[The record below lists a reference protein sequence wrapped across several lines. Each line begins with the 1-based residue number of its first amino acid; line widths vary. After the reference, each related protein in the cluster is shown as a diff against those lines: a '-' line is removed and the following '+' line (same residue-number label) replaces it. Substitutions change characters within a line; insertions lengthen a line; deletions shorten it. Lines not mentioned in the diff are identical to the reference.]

1 MTLLRSAMTRPD
13 GHDKARGAARYTQDI
28 TRPGM
33 LHGALMRSPH
43 AAARVSSIDTTAA
56 RATPGVVAVLTA
68 EDLLD
73 RRYGIIT
80 PDEPILAGDVVRYV
94 GEPVALVA
102 AETRSVA
109 LAAASLV
116 QIAWEPLP
124 AAVTL
129 EQALEIGAPLVH
141 GGDTNVVSEGTIARG
156 DIEAAFAAAHAVIR
170 TRIES
175 QRAHQ
180 GFIEPRVSL
189 VEIGDDRRL
198 QVITSS
204 QSPYEVRKGLSD
216 LFDLPISQI
225 GVRVPTIGGGFGGK
239 LHLGMAP
246 YAAALCLATGR
257 PVQVLCSREEEMQSP
272 APRENAIV
280 EIESAVD
287 REGRMLGRRAV
298 IHLDSGAYAYDTP
311 ALNALAAM
319 QACGPYDVPAVRA
332 RAGAVYTNTPPTGS
346 FRAPTGPQMAFA
358 NEAHIEEIAAQL
370 GLDPIEVRRRNVVGD
385 GSLGPSG
392 QLLVRPGM
400 STCLERAAEAVE
412 GWRAAPTA
420 STPGTIRG
428 IGLACAWWG
437 TYPGGSAATVTMT
450 EDGGAIVQTG
460 ATEIGTGAV
469 STGLVALAADR
480 LGLRFEDI
488 RLDAANTDDAPWD
501 FGSQGSRT
509 LHSAGGAVLRAADG
523 VREILAQHVAERLE
537 AAPEDLVFADGRIE
551 VAGAPGSG
559 VTMAEAVATAFVATG
574 PVAATGRFQAQPP
587 PAQPGCVQNLLGE
600 SLNEPTYH
608 AHAAEVEIDPAT
620 GHLRVLRYLAV
631 HDIGPALHP
640 QGVRGQIEGGVVQG
654 LGYALY
660 EEMQIDAA
668 GRTRNASFVDYRL
681 PTFADIPEEL
691 EVVIVSD
698 HPGSWG
704 PEGVKGIGE
713 APVILPAS
721 ALGAAIRDALGAQ
734 PLSLPM
740 SADRIRALAATATGA
755 AA

>member
-1 MTLLRSAMTRPD
+1 MTLLRSSMTRPD
-13 GHDKARGAARYTQDI
+13 GQSKARGTARYTQDI

-33 LHGALMRSPH
+33 LHGALVRSPH
-43 AAARVSSIDTTAA
+43 AAARMLSIDKTAA
-56 RATPGVVAVLTA
+56 LAMPGVAAVLIA

-73 RRYGIIT
+73 RCYGIIT
-80 PDEPILAGDVVRYV
+80 PDEPILARDAVRYV

-102 AETRSVA
+102 AETHRAA
-109 LAAASLV
+109 LAAADLV
-116 QIAWEPLP
+116 QVEWTSVP

-129 EQALEIGAPLVH
+129 EQALETGAPLVH
-141 GGDTNVVSEGTIARG
+141 GGDSNVASEGTIARG
-156 DIEAAFAAAHAVIR
+156 DVEAAFAAASVVIK

-180 GFIEPRVSL
+180 AFIEPRVSL
-189 VEIGDDRRL
+189 AEVGDDGRL
-198 QVITSS
+198 QVTTSS

-272 APRENAIV
+272 APRENSVV

-287 REGRMLGRRAV
+287 REGRILGRRAV

-311 ALNALAAM
+311 AVNGIAAL
-319 QACGPYDVPAVRA
+319 QACGPYDIPAVQA
-332 RAGAVYTNTPPTGS
+332 RAATFYTNTPPTGS
-346 FRAPTGPQMAFA
+346 FRAPSGPQMAFA

-370 GLDPIEVRRRNVVGD
+370 GLDPIEVRRRNVVSD

-392 QLLVRPGM
+392 QLLAHPGM
-400 STCLERAAEAVE
+400 STCLERAAEVVE
-412 GWRAAPTA
+412 GWRAASTA
-420 STPGTIRG
+420 RTPGAIHG

-469 STGLVALAADR
+469 STGLVALVADR

-488 RLDAANTDDAPWD
+488 RLDCANTDNAPWD

-509 LHSAGGAVLRAADG
+509 LHSAGGAVLRAADR
-523 VREILAQHVAERLE
+523 VREILAQHVAEELE

-559 VTMAEAVATAFVATG
+559 MTMAEAVATAFAVTG
-574 PVAATGRFQAQPP
+574 PVAATGCFQAQPP
-587 PAQPGCVQNLLGE
+587 PAQPGCVQNLIGE
-600 SLNEPTYH
+600 SFNEPTYH
-608 AHAAEVEIDPAT
+608 AHAAEVEIHPAT

-654 LGYALY
+654 LGYALF
-660 EEMQIDAA
+660 EEMQIDTA

-691 EVVIVSD
+691 EIVIVSD

-721 ALGAAIRDALGAQ
+721 AVGAAVRDALGAL

-740 SADRIRALAATATGA
+740 TADRIRALAATATGA
-755 AA
+755 PV